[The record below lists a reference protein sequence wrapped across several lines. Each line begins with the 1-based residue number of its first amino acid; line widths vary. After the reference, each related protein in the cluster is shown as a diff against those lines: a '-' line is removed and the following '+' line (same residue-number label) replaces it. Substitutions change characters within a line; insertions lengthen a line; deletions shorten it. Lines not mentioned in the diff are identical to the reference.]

1 MRRIRHTQQVVRV
14 RDVFDEWAE
23 DGRAERMAAAH
34 ALVARQAFAVLGLA
48 PGQRYLD
55 IGSGSGYTVRWAAQV
70 ATSVEAV
77 GIDVSAQM
85 IALARQLTLGLPN
98 ARFRRGSFP
107 MADLGPG
114 SFHAIFSMET
124 FYYLPDLA
132 AALRAVHD
140 LLVPGG
146 QFACVVDYYEENQA
160 SHAWPTDLGVTMHL
174 LSAPGWRQ
182 AFEDA
187 GLAVVRQERLFPP
200 LAAGEEPSWKHTEGS
215 LFTLGKRP
223 A

>member
-23 DGRAERMAAAH
+23 NGRAERMAQAH
-34 ALVARQAFAVLGLA
+34 ALVARQAFAALGLA

-55 IGSGSGYTVRWAAQV
+55 IGSGNGYTVRWAAQV

-85 IALARQLTLGLPN
+85 IALARQLTVGLPN

-107 MADLGPG
+107 MAELAPG
-114 SFHAIFSMET
+114 SFHTIFSMEAL
-124 FYYLPDLA
+124 YYLPDVE

-146 QFACVVDYYEENQA
+146 QFACVIDYYQENEA
-160 SHAWPTDLGVTMHL
+160 SHAWPADLGVSMHL
-174 LSAPGWRQ
+174 LSAGEWRQ
-182 AFEDA
+182 ALEDA

-200 LAAGEEPSWKHTEGS
+200 LSAGEEPSWKHTEGS
-215 LFTLGKRP
+215 LFTLSQRP
-223 A
+223 V